1 MSAVSEK
8 LIPMAGGQP
17 DGGGSWLEDHGLQ
30 LSWPTLL
37 EQHAKHLRKIK
48 GNDINMH
55 IKNALTATTA
65 VAICRTYWLD
75 TTPVPPE
82 VEALKQARSTALITK
97 LAGRVMRDL
106 TEIKKTPTADKM
118 SEVRPRIQREIG
130 LFTCAETTVRWQD
143 ALPECLATRLQSVLA
158 MDTSVDL

>member
-65 VAICRTYWLD
+65 YAIYRTYWLD
-75 TTPVPPE
+75 EASPVPSE
-82 VEALKQARSTALITK
+82 VETMKQARSSALVTK
-97 LAGRVMRDL
+97 LAGRAMRDL
-106 TEIKKTPTADKM
+106 TEIKKTPTAEKM
-118 SEVRPRIQREIG
+118 KAVRPRIQRDIVCFFSG
-130 LFTCAETTVRWQD
+130 GCAAGCVAGYIVSMPSISFASR
-143 ALPECLATRLQSVLA
+143 ACHGHKC
-158 MDTSVDL
+158 